1 MQHLCNMFLSWA
13 SHQPG
18 SGNVNFMESSEYG
31 KWHENGIF
39 LPFQKHGWKN
49 HWNHWPFWK
58 MRRNAPPSW
67 SWIDLYSQIMHPFQ
81 PADVKFLWNLHLA
94 PLGEKPQQPTE
105 KWIGHWMSNQ
115 RGPTVHPKSHP
126 LVDFTTLI
134 HSTYIILSVVL
145 LNFHICRQKPSRWFE
160 DIALPSLKHC
170 PNLFCRHG
178 LDAWRVSDW
187 TGLDHASSL
196 KNLPFRHTWHPRA
209 HLTQNCCICGS

>member
-1 MQHLCNMFLSWA
+1 MQHLCNIFLSWA

-18 SGNVNFMESSEYG
+18 SGNANFMESSEYG

-67 SWIDLYSQIMHPFQ
+67 SWIDLYSQIMHPFEI
-81 PADVKFLWNLHLA
+81 PLKP
-94 PLGEKPQQPTE
+94 PLGPGRKTSTTNR
-105 KWIGHWMSNQ
+105 KMNRSLNFHNQ
-115 RGPTVHPKSHP
+115 RGPTAWP

-134 HSTYIILSVVL
+134 HSTYIMTSVVL
-145 LNFHICRQKPSRWFE
+145 LNFHICRKKPSRWFE
-160 DIALPSLKHC
+160 DNTLPSLKRC
-170 PNLFCRHG
+170 PNLFCRHGLDVCWHG

-187 TGLDHASSL
+187 TGLDHGSSL
-196 KNLPFRHTWHPRA
+196 KNLPFRNTWHPRA